1 MRKDSIYI
9 KKIVLLLL
17 ISSQLSVVAGVKI
30 FPETRRLSLIE
41 EFPAL
46 LSYNIPPVEEFRMIP
61 DPFLFGREI
70 EEEKEE
76 DTREAL
82 AGGST
87 REEILQSLGS
97 QIQKSALGFQD
108 FGERSFLATDS
119 FGLLRKMDS
128 LTINLPGTGGET
140 ASVQIISLSRAGF
153 TLKMD
158 DEELF
163 VPLSSTRPGVTTSN
177 PE

>member
-82 AGGST
+82 AGGSS

-128 LTINLPGTGGET
+128 LTINLPGTEGET

>member
-1 MRKDSIYI
+1 MRKDSIPI

-128 LTINLPGTGGET
+128 LTINLPGTEGET

>member
-1 MRKDSIYI
+1 MRKYPIHF
-9 KKIVLLLL
+9 KKIILLTL
-17 ISSQLSVVAGVKI
+17 ISSQLSVVAAVKI
-30 FPETRRLSLIE
+30 FPEKRRLSIIE

-46 LSYNIPPVEEFRMIP
+46 LSYNIPSPEELRMIP
-61 DPFLFGREI
+61 DPFIFGREI
-70 EEEKEE
+70 EDEKQE

-82 AGGST
+82 AGGLT
-87 REEILQSLGS
+87 REEILQSLGL
-97 QIQKSALGFQD
+97 QIQKSAMGFQD

-128 LTINLPGTGGET
+128 LTINLPGTDGET

-153 TLKMD
+153 TLRMD

-163 VPLSSTRPGVTTSN
+163 LPLSSTRPGVTTSN